1 MGKRELVIIAAFIA
15 VGVVAYQLTAPRS
28 TQGSRGLSFSTL
40 MDNVRR
46 EVRGNRAAASVRS
59 NGTVGD
65 VGDVTEVRVSS
76 VSEVTVSGESRTD
89 VGYELVVD
97 ATGPDEKTARE
108 AAGRAS
114 LAIDRV
120 GASLRLRVTSARGA
134 RQTARLV
141 LTVPARFAVYVDG
154 AGSNTRVRAERT
166 AAVHFES
173 VVGDST
179 ATAIAGAVTGSHRNG
194 TLAIS
199 DAGEVTM
206 SLVSSRLS
214 LAGVRGPVSLTARG
228 GRADISGT
236 PGPIE
241 IDGTN
246 QESTIDH
253 PRKAVRV
260 GGTGGRVRVLTP
272 EDRVSIDVRRT
283 SVDVTLDRAVAITA
297 TTTEAPLQIW
307 LRNEPPIAVDAVATD
322 GGVVDASA
330 FGLTAI
336 ALDQESRLRHAF
348 GGGSAAIAL
357 RNQRGNIVIAAAK

>member
-1 MGKRELVIIAAFIA
+1 MGKRELVIVAAFVAI
-15 VGVVAYQLTAPRS
+15 GVVAYQLTAPRS
-28 TQGSRGLSFSTL
+28 AQGSRGLSFSAL

-46 EVRGNRAAASVRS
+46 EVRGNRATASVSS

-65 VGDVTEVRVSS
+65 VGDVSEVRVSS
-76 VSEVTVSGESRTD
+76 VSEVTVTGESRTD

-141 LTVPARFAVYVDG
+141 LKVPARFAVYIDG

-166 AAVHFES
+166 AAVHFEG

-179 ATAIAGAVTGSHRNG
+179 AADIAGAVTGSHRNG

-199 DAGEVTM
+199 GAGDVTM

-214 LAGVRGPVSLTARG
+214 LTGARGAVSLIARA
-228 GRADISGT
+228 GRAEIGET
-236 PGPIE
+236 AGPID

-246 QESTIDH
+246 EETLIVR
-253 PRKAVRV
+253 PRKPVRV
-260 GGTGGRVRVLTP
+260 GGTGGRVRVVAP

-307 LRNEPPIAVDAVATD
+307 LSGEPSIAVDAVATD
-322 GGVVDASA
+322 GGIVEASA
-330 FGLTAI
+330 FGLSAI

-348 GGGSAAIAL
+348 GAGGAVVAL
-357 RNQRGNIVIAAAK
+357 RNQRGNIVIAVAK